1 MRYTTPWT
9 VGHPGEKPVVRWIN
23 CCIQFVNGES
33 PMLNCVFLVNTKS
46 CFDFVKTT
54 HWATESIVLFL

>member
-33 PMLNCVFLVNTKS
+33 PMLNCVFLVNTAS
-46 CFDFVKTT
+46 CFNFVKTP
-54 HWATESIVLFL
+54 H